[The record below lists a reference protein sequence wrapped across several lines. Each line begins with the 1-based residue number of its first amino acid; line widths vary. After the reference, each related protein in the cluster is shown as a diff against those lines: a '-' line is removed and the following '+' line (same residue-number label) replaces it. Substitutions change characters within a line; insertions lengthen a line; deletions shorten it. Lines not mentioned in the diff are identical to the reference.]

1 MVVCSG
7 RALSDLRE
15 RVPVDDVGLVGNHGI
30 ELALN
35 RKRRVA
41 PAATEARDAV
51 ATVHDR
57 LTETVEG
64 VPGARLEDKG
74 ASLTVHVRATPAD
87 RVPAV
92 ENAVARAVDEVAGV
106 GLVTGKAVFEVRPA
120 VALDK
125 GTAMTRL
132 EDDVPAGWTTVYVGD
147 DTTDEDAFRAVQPD
161 GVGVY
166 VAGRDGTVLTLDG
179 RDGTEQWR
187 RSVGD
192 LAAAPSVVGGR
203 VFVATGDGLVA
214 LAASDGSV
222 QWRVE
227 TPERADFVDPAG
239 RLVDAAVMV
248 HEGGIYTVAGE
259 DSPAVVRR
267 SLADGSEDWRT
278 EIAEPWALPIFA
290 SGEGEVFVS
299 SGPHDTRFWQ
309 LDAATGDLLAEEP
322 RYGHDFPTEAF
333 YADGS
338 VYTVEPF
345 FGSAGRTP
353 LDEGTGWT
361 TDVPPGGEL
370 ADGDGRVYYAT
381 SADDAGVFA
390 LSKTDGAIDWEVEPP
405 GDVVGRPVVAG
416 DVVVVPTDAG
426 LYGVAPSDG
435 SDRWLRPGDA
445 TGEDALAADDLVFS
459 TREGAV
465 RAFRAP

>member
-1 MVVCSG
+1 MRRRTFLASAAGGFAAFAGC
-7 RALSDLRE
+7 LS
-15 RVPVDDVGLVGNHGI
+15 
-30 ELALN
+30 
-35 RKRRVA
+35 
-41 PAATEARDAV
+41 
-51 ATVHDR
+51 
-57 LTETVEG
+57 
-64 VPGARLEDKG
+64 
-74 ASLTVHVRATPAD
+74 
-87 RVPAV
+87 
-92 ENAVARAVDEVAGV
+92 
-106 GLVTGKAVFEVRPA
+106 TGGEQA
-120 VALDK
+120 
-125 GTAMTRL
+125 
-132 EDDVPAGWTTVYVGD
+132 GD
-147 DTTDEDAFRAVQPD
+147 DTPTGPPETPTETPPPSETPTPGPGLTRTPTDPGGSPTDPGGSPTASPGDSETPTPKERIGYDIPTATGEPSQPGDIDSAWPLPASDAGFTNRTAVPGPTDPVAELWSVEAGTGLSEPVLAD
-161 GVGVY
+161 GTVY

-405 GDVVGRPVVAG
+405 GDVVGRPVAAS

-445 TGEDALAADDLVFS
+445 TGEDVLVADDLVFS